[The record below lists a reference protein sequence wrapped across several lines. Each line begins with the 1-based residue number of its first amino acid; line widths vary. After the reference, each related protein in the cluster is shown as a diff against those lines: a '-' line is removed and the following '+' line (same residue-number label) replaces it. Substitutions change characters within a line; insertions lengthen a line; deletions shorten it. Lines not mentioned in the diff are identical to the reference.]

1 MTTCTHRPRRW
12 FRHSCCDSF
21 PSRFYKQTILLFVRR
36 SCCLT
41 IVVSASKTIST
52 AKGASA
58 EEGIAML
65 VWYSPQEGLFIGK
78 SQSIPGKSGQILNIH
93 SWQIQLNRD
102 TEVLRSN
109 FSSGPFT
116 QLSANGPL
124 LTSLFLFQGKLA
136 PSKMLHF
143 RSNLASL
150 SSTTSTK
157 TYCNNDFQF
166 WH

>member
-1 MTTCTHRPRRW
+1 MTASLHDC
-12 FRHSCCDSF
+12 
-21 PSRFYKQTILLFVRR
+21 YEQTILLFVRR

-78 SQSIPGKSGQILNIH
+78 SQSIPGKLILNAFLTNTVKYGIH
-93 SWQIQLNRD
+93 RFCAPTIRVALWA
-102 TEVLRSN
+102 
-109 FSSGPFT
+109 

-143 RSNLASL
+143 RSLASL

-157 TYCNNDFQF
+157 TYFNNDFQF